1 MTKSALDLK
10 MIAQAGGNLVV
21 ESTPYSA
28 LDLKMVAYALASGAT
43 LTVKRADKFSALDC
57 KMIAFAAPG
66 RVIFDFS

>member
-43 LTVKRADKFSALDC
+43 LTVKKADKFSALDC
-57 KMIAFAAPG
+57 KMIASAAPG